1 MSNLVKKVTSAML
14 TSAVVLSAVSS
25 VAWVNAAYTN
35 LEAANKLANLG
46 VIVDQSTNPS
56 AYRLADSIQRKEA
69 LKIMMK
75 LSGQTVSDGSC
86 VSPFADI
93 ANTDWACK
101 YAVAALNSG
110 FIAPNTNY
118 RPNDQVSKIEG
129 LKMVMQARG
138 IAKGPDADWRAGY
151 VSVAVANNV
160 AMPFSDYDTSVERGL
175 MFVWAAELAAPMAV
189 TPTAPSTPAP
199 AEDDTDD
206 LLGALLGGLDDDE
219 DTTPTPTTP
228 STPVVTTPEPTTPV
242 APVTSGSDVLMVS
255 LNPETPSDGLAQANT
270 SRVPLLVFDVKA
282 GSEDVT
288 LDEATFEFI
297 GLGDFNLLDNVSIYN
312 QIGEK
317 VSKTKSFSELTR
329 EISFDNDVVVE
340 AGTTMTLTVA
350 GQITDPNGV
359 INATFGIQLVD
370 LQTSSDVEGENLV
383 GALLVP
389 ALFSNVASLEVK
401 EDKATG
407 DVSIGDNM
415 KLAWFEIE
423 EKNDNEDV
431 MIKTITIH
439 VSGSIDEDDIS
450 DLSIHIDGTEVAS
463 NLMVNSDE
471 EIVAAVDYEMAAD
484 DKVSVEL
491 MWTISGSVG
500 ETVDFSF
507 MSNDDIYSIGARS
520 GMPVAISNAISTE
533 DIASLNTIEGAE
545 INVAFDT
552 SDVDEAKPDAEDVLV
567 WTLRMTAMSED
578 YEVTRLAVKVWWN
591 GQLGIDDLEL
601 DGSSF
606 DAGPTAV
613 SVSGVTYQMYYFDDI
628 SLPQGEEVA
637 LDLTMDVQD
646 NTAYNNTSMTFEIM
660 FVEIED
666 DMNDVTYVAGSANSW
681 FDVDDILSTT
691 ALNTQTIDIES
702 AWITIS
708 NVQVNDRQLVLGNGI
723 ETVIYKWK
731 ISVSDSEDVI
741 IEDMDFS
748 AATTN
753 SLSGED
759 FDDVVA
765 NATLNIGGQTF
776 DWDVEA
782 ASIDFSNINAVIPA
796 GSDNIEVLVTA
807 ILKDN
812 SAITGAGNYLALMV
826 DTSALSLEDTDGE
839 DILAANITSSAI
851 NSKPT
856 KTELLDR
863 GTFAVNMVQN
873 GDLEDEIEETVL
885 AWTTDVAIGEVE
897 IQAQYEAVDVDELTF
912 KITGADFSDS
922 LLNVN
927 LVAEDGSI
935 IASDAVVNLV
945 WSDTEIVFEDF
956 TVENTDDEISALL
969 VAELRAYDTTGD
981 VTKGQ
986 LGSLAVSV
994 VAPAST
1000 DLEGES
1006 SNDPI
1011 TPMVTVPA
1019 VIGET
1024 VTIVPAIVTVAVGD
1038 TLGNNDKYATIDFTV
1053 DKGNNEFDN
1062 DDIVITQIAIE
1073 NAIAAPW
1080 IIVRNDDNVT
1090 VVNNDTTTTLL
1101 LNDATASDYE
1111 INNGDSFEFKV
1122 GEPTTAGGNT
1132 ELRILANGVSYTL
1145 DNNTYT
1151 TNNDDIINLG
1161 EYDDN

>member
-69 LKIMMK
+69 LKIMIK
-75 LSGQTVSDGSC
+75 LSGQSVSEGSC

-93 ANTDWACK
+93 SNSDWACK
-101 YAVAALNSG
+101 YAVAALNAG

-138 IAKGPDADWRAGY
+138 IAKGNDADWRAGY

-175 MFVWAAELAAPMAV
+175 MFVWAAELAAPMTDTTPATPV
-189 TPTAPSTPAP
+189 TPAAP
-199 AEDDTDD
+199 ATDSTDD
-206 LLGALLGGLDDDE
+206 LLSALLGDLDE
-219 DTTPTPTTP
+219 TEPT
-228 STPVVTTPEPTTPV
+228 TPVVTTPAVTTPV
-242 APVTSGSDVLMVS
+242 VTTPAPVVSGADVLTVS

-270 SRVPLLVFDVKA
+270 ARTPLLVFDVKA

-288 LDEATFEFI
+288 LNEATFEFI
-297 GLGDFNLLDNVSIYN
+297 GLGSFSDLDDVSIYN

-350 GQITDPNGV
+350 GRLYPTNSTGAYDPTTNSTYGL
-359 INATFGIQLVD
+359 QLID
-370 LQTSSDVEGENLV
+370 LQTSSDVAGENLV

-389 ALFSNVASLEVK
+389 AVFSNVASLEVT

-407 DVSIGDNM
+407 DVTIGDNM

-439 VSGSIDEDDIS
+439 LNGSVDEDDVS
-450 DLSIHIDGTEVAS
+450 DLSLYIEGVEVAS
-463 NLMVNSDE
+463 NLMVNNDE
-471 EIVAAVDYEMAAD
+471 EIVAPVNYLLEAD
-484 DKVSVEL
+484 EKVSVEL
-491 MWTISGSVG
+491 MGTITGSVG
-500 ETVDFSF
+500 DSIDFVF

-520 GMPVAISNAISTE
+520 GMPVAVSNVISTE

-567 WTLRMTAMSED
+567 WTLRMTATSED
-578 YEVTRLAVKVWWN
+578 YEITTLAVTVT
-591 GQLGIDDLEL
+591 GTAQGGIDDLEL

-606 DAGPTAV
+606 DTETINTT
-613 SVSGVTYQMYYFDDI
+613 SVVYTFEDI
-628 SLPQGEEVA
+628 SLPKGEEVS
-637 LDLTMDVQD
+637 LDLMMDVKD
-646 NTAYNNTSMTFEIM
+646 NITLNGNNMVFNITFP
-660 FVEIED
+660 EIED
-666 DMNDVTYVAGSANSW
+666 DLNDVTYTIGGTN
-681 FDVDDILSTT
+681 DVSDILSTT

-702 AWITIS
+702 AGITIS
-708 NVQVNDRQLVLGNGI
+708 NVQVNDRQLVLGNNI
-723 ETVIYKWK
+723 ETVLYKGK
-731 ISVSDSEDVI
+731 ISVSDSEDVTI
-741 IEDMDFS
+741 DDMDFI
-748 AATTN
+748 AATAN
-753 SLSGED
+753 SLSGEW
-759 FDDVVA
+759 FDDVIA

-776 DWDVEA
+776 DADVENG
-782 ASIDFSNINAVIPA
+782 SIDFSNINAVIPA
-796 GSDNIEVLVTA
+796 GSDNVEVLVTA
-807 ILKDN
+807 LLKDN
-812 SAITGAGNYLALMV
+812 DAITGAGNILSVIV
-826 DTSALSLEDTDGE
+826 DTTATSFEDSDG
-839 DILAANITSSAI
+839 DTVLAANVNATSI
-851 NSKPT
+851 NN
-856 KTELLDR
+856 KTTQTSLLDR
-863 GTFAVNMVQN
+863 GTFLVRMVQN
-873 GDLEDEIEETVL
+873 GDLEDEMEETVL
-885 AWTTDVAIGEVE
+885 AGTSNVALGEVE
-897 IQAQYEAVDVDELTF
+897 IQAEYEAVDVDTLTF
-912 KITGADFSDS
+912 KIAGADFSDS

-927 LVAEDGSI
+927 LVAADGTV

-945 WSDTEIVFEDF
+945 GADTEIVFENF
-956 TVENTDDEISALL
+956 VVENTDDEMDALL

-981 VTKGQ
+981 VTQGQ
-986 LGSLAVSV
+986 LGSLAVTV
-994 VAPAST
+994 MTPATS

-1011 TPMVTVPA
+1011 TATVFSTTTA
-1019 VIGET
+1019 GET

-1038 TLGNNDKYATIDFTV
+1038 TLGNNDKYATIDFTI
-1053 DKGNNEFDN
+1053 DKWNNEFDN

-1080 IIVRNDDNVT
+1080 VIVRNDDNVT

-1101 LNDATASDYE
+1101 LDDAAASDYE

-1132 ELRILANGVSYTL
+1132 ELRILANGISYTL